1 MLNQAESERQTNSRC
16 PELARSCPGRQRG
29 PSVSPSGTN
38 VPSDASTSADGVQR
52 VSPRRVGDAPAS
64 RLWDQMGPLDD
75 GSAIIVLDWI
85 GEGCISKI
93 DSGAELSVAGTMTGE
108 LRLVPPNPP
117 YEHWVLR

>member
-1 MLNQAESERQTNSRC
+1 
-16 PELARSCPGRQRG
+16 
-29 PSVSPSGTN
+29 
-38 VPSDASTSADGVQR
+38 
-52 VSPRRVGDAPAS
+52 
-64 RLWDQMGPLDD
+64 MGPLDD

-93 DSGAELSVAGTMTGE
+93 DSGAELSVAGSMTGE